1 MKVNDMTAEDEKII
15 GQFLILYPLLAAM
28 LLIGVFEVIKTNW
41 RRIIRFFA
49 VPVAAW
55 KRNRERRRMKRKPV
69 NDPLMKSEDIVNNF
83 IRRKK
88 AEQRDARK
96 P

>member
-1 MKVNDMTAEDEKII
+1 MTAEDEKII
-15 GQFLILYPLLAAM
+15 GQFLILYPLIGAILF
-28 LLIGVFEVIKTNW
+28 LGVFEVIKEHW
-41 RRIIRFFA
+41 RAIIRFFA
-49 VPVAAW
+49 IPVAAW

-69 NDPLMKSEDIVNNF
+69 DDLLMNSEDIVNNF

>member
-1 MKVNDMTAEDEKII
+1 MTAEDEKII
-15 GQFLILYPLLAAM
+15 GQFLILYPLIGTI
-28 LLIGVFEVIKTNW
+28 LLLGVFEVIKENW
-41 RRIIRFFA
+41 RTIIRFFA
-49 VPVAAW
+49 IPVAAW

-83 IRRKK
+83 IRRRK